1 MKNFEVPKNINTKA
15 QWTRERGREGER
27 RDWDWRKD
35 ERAREG
41 REREKST
48 EVPKLKQRGILREI
62 MLSVRIK
69 KCTSSYKSKVSKKRG
84 KDLLFSII
92 KNCKLIIKN

>member
-1 MKNFEVPKNINTKA
+1 MNKS
-15 QWTRERGREGER
+15 ERGREGKR
-27 RDWDWRKD
+27 RDGDGRKD

-48 EVPKLKQRGILREI
+48 EVPKWKQRGILREE

-69 KCTSSYKSKVSKKRG
+69 KCTSSYKSKVSKKRCKG
-84 KDLLFSII
+84 LLF
-92 KNCKLIIKN
+92 L